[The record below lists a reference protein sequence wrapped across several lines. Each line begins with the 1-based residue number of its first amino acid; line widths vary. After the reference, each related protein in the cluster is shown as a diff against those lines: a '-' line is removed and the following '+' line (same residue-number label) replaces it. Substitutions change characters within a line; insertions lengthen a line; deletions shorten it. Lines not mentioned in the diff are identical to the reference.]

1 MTRNPFD
8 EMERAFERM
17 GKQLESIG
25 PEVVSETIRVD
36 VVDDGDAYVVTADL
50 PGFDRA
56 DIEVTLANR
65 RLELSAERETES
77 EEEGPD
83 YVRRERRRGSL
94 RRTVPLPG
102 RVDADGTEATYE
114 NGVLTVT
121 LPKHEADAGTDIP
134 VN

>member
-1 MTRNPFD
+1 
-8 EMERAFERM
+8 MERAFERM

-50 PGFDRA
+50 PGFDRS

-94 RRTVPLPG
+94 RRTVPLPE

-121 LPKHEADAGTDIP
+121 LPKHEADSGTDIP

>member
-50 PGFDRA
+50 PGFDRS

-94 RRTVPLPG
+94 RRTVPLPE

-121 LPKHEADAGTDIP
+121 LPKHEADSGTDIP

>member
-1 MTRNPFD
+1 MTRNPFE

-17 GKQLESIG
+17 GKQLEGFG

-36 VVDDGDAYVVTADL
+36 VADDGDAYVVTADL

-56 DIEVTLANR
+56 DIEVKLADR
-65 RLELSAERETES
+65 RLELAAERDEETT
-77 EEEGPD
+77 EEGPD
-83 YVRRERRRGSL
+83 YLRRERRRGSL
-94 RRTVPLPG
+94 RRTIPLPG
-102 RVDADGTEATYE
+102 RVDSGGTEASYD

-121 LPKHEADAGTDIP
+121 LPKHESESGVDIP

>member
-17 GKQLESIG
+17 GKQLEGLG

-65 RLELSAERETES
+65 RLELLAERETES